1 MGVPWNG
8 GIERWKEKMR
18 ENVWGVGRRVGGG
31 SYLWRLSKVK
41 KKIDYTI
48 VEGGV

>member
-1 MGVPWNG
+1 M
-8 GIERWKEKMR
+8 EESRWKEKRR
-18 ENVWGVGRRVGGG
+18 ENVWGGGLGGG
-31 SYLWRLSKVK
+31 GELPVATQQG